1 MAFFDRK
8 NLINQKY
15 FTARDYNLL
24 FTVKGWKSCFAKG
37 GLLLFYI
44 ILKDKFFYFSNSFFS
59 HLKLQHQGDTK
70 NKTFAANSSV
80 LGEAHAFSATNRIIN
95 RPLY

>member
-15 FTARDYNLL
+15 FTSRDYNVL

-44 ILKDKFFYFSNSFFS
+44 ILKLISPFIFQTHFFP
-59 HLKLQHQGDTK
+59 T
-70 NKTFAANSSV
+70 
-80 LGEAHAFSATNRIIN
+80 
-95 RPLY
+95 